1 MRWILPQ
8 SSRSFSGLRSPIA
21 GLTMKQLRALS
32 QPSRGLSSTAS
43 RRCASVV
50 WRAEK
55 PICASRKGE
64 ISQRTMLFASCLF
77 PRSLHSTLVTRPS
90 FHLITLSALASTLG
104 GIVRPICFAVLRLMM
119 NSNLIGC
126 STGSSAGLAP
136 FRILSTYVAARL
148 KLSISLVE

>member
-1 MRWILPQ
+1 
-8 SSRSFSGLRSPIA
+8 
-21 GLTMKQLRALS
+21 MKQLRALS

-77 PRSLHSTLVTRPS
+77 PPLSPLDTRHSPLFSLDHSIRPRQHVGRNREADLLRGLEIDDELELDWL
-90 FHLITLSALASTLG
+90 FHRQLSGLSAFQNLVHVRSGAPETLN
-104 GIVRPICFAVLRLMM
+104 IV
-119 NSNLIGC
+119 G
-126 STGSSAGLAP
+126 
-136 FRILSTYVAARL
+136 
-148 KLSISLVE
+148 

>member
-1 MRWILPQ
+1 
-8 SSRSFSGLRSPIA
+8 
-21 GLTMKQLRALS
+21 MKQLRALS
-32 QPSRGLSSTAS
+32 QPLAVCRPPPLGAALLLSGVQKSLSARAGKERS
-43 RRCASVV
+43 AKERCFSLHV
-50 WRAEK
+50 
-55 PICASRKGE
+55 
-64 ISQRTMLFASCLF
+64 FF